1 VRAAGLGGGRAVV
14 AGDISS
20 QFISALLM
28 AAPAARLP
36 SELIVSGEL
45 VSKPYVQMTLGVM
58 AAFGV
63 SVESGL
69 TGFRVL
75 PGCYRACR
83 YAIEPDASAAS
94 YFLAAAAITR
104 GSVTV
109 EGLSRESPQGD
120 VAFCD
125 LLARMGCRVRF
136 QADRLTVVGGPLR
149 GIETDMRAISDTVP
163 TLAAVALFADGPT
176 TIRGVAH
183 IRRKESDRIGALATE
198 LRRLGAAVE
207 EYDDGLRIVPGE
219 LHGATVDTYDDH
231 RLAMSLALVGL
242 ATPGV
247 IIKDPGCTAKTY
259 PGFFADL
266 AGLTGK

>member
-1 VRAAGLGGGRAVV
+1 MV

-20 QFISALLM
+20 QFLSALLM
-28 AAPAARLP
+28 AAPGAQSS

-45 VSKPYVQMTLGVM
+45 VSKPYVEMTLGVM

-63 SVESGL
+63 SVETGPA
-69 TGFRVL
+69 GFRVL
-75 PGCYRACR
+75 PCCYRACR

-104 GSVTV
+104 GSVTI
-109 EGLSRESPQGD
+109 EGLSRDSLQGD

-125 LLARMGCRVRF
+125 LLERMGCQVRC
-136 QADRLTVVGGPLR
+136 QADRITLVGGPLR
-149 GIETDMRAISDTVP
+149 GIETDMRDISDTVP

-176 TIRGVAH
+176 TIHGVAH

-207 EYDDGLRIVPGE
+207 EYDDGLRIVPGN
-219 LHGATVDTYDDH
+219 LHGATLDTYDDH

-259 PGFFADL
+259 PGYFTDL
-266 AGLTGK
+266 AALVGK